1 VISRDDCIARRKIS
15 WRRRSGV
22 VAVGGFGAGWVVICD
37 ERDWSG
43 FGVEACGGGVVEL
56 VCGVRVSVSRSESR
70 RRDQLL
76 VLGMRS
82 LAVMRT

>member
-1 VISRDDCIARRKIS
+1 
-15 WRRRSGV
+15 
-22 VAVGGFGAGWVVICD
+22 VAVGGLGAGWVVICD
-37 ERDWSG
+37 ERDWSDLG
-43 FGVEACGGGVVEL
+43 FEACGGAGEL